1 MMKNKFFF
9 SPYFLILISFIIM
22 ILIGGTLLS
31 MPLST
36 TGGEK
41 IKWIDGIFMA
51 TSAICVTGLSVKDLA
66 TDYNIVG
73 KTILLI
79 LIQMGALGVI
89 TISSFFILVFSKKI
103 SYKTKKII
111 QEERNVETLFN
122 IQKFLKKVIFIVFIT
137 EIIGAILLFFE
148 FIKKYSFLKALY
160 YSVFHSISAFSNAGF
175 ALFSD
180 NLVSFKGSWIVNITI
195 SMLVILG
202 GLGFTVIINLYNY
215 YITQKDK
222 SILLTTKIAIKY
234 SFILL
239 ILGTVVTLFFEYK
252 NESTLLNLTF
262 FEKIGAS
269 FFQSMSTRTAGFNT
283 VSISSLRES
292 TALFYIFLMF
302 VGASP
307 GSTGGGIKTT
317 TIGVLF
323 LGVRSILGG
332 LEDVEVGTKRI
343 SWELFYKAIAI
354 VVISIFYI
362 SIILF
367 LLVIIESKQNFF
379 DLLFEVVSAYGTVG
393 LSRDLTP
400 LLHDSSK
407 LLLILTMFVG
417 RVGSLTIALFLSKN
431 LIKMKKYKYP
441 EENILIG

>member
-9 SPYFLILISFIIM
+9 SPYFLILISFMIM

-31 MPLST
+31 MPIST

-111 QEERNVETLFN
+111 QEERNIESLFN
-122 IQKFLKKVIFIVFIT
+122 IQKFLKKVIFVVFIT

-160 YSVFHSISAFSNAGF
+160 YSIFHSVSAFSNAGF

-195 SMLVILG
+195 SMLVI
-202 GLGFTVIINLYNY
+202 FAVIMNIYNY
-215 YITQKDK
+215 YITKKDK
-222 SILLTTKIAIKY
+222 RILLTTKIAIKY

-332 LEDVEVGTKRI
+332 LEDVEVGTRRI

-417 RVGSLTIALFLSKN
+417 RVGSLTIALFLSEN
-431 LIKMKKYKYP
+431 LIKTKKYKYP